1 MDAFWKWLMRTNAR
15 AVLLAALLALLAVL
29 AFWMWMLSKP
39 VEISPFKASPS
50 SRPRVR
56 GPMTVLAY
64 MNEQAAANK
73 APERNPFVAARSSFV
88 PPPIGDP
95 FAGAPQ
101 QPRVAAAGTAPAVK
115 PVEAPVK
122 PQSVKRIKLTYRGII
137 KSSDGRL
144 MVLIEDSE
152 SKGAS
157 FHDAAGSVFGMS
169 VSSAMAETLDLLG
182 ADGAALTLKRGETVE
197 IDAP

>member
-39 VEISPFKASPS
+39 VEISTFKASAS

-73 APERNPFVAARSSFV
+73 APERNPFVAARSHSV
-88 PPPIGDP
+88 RPPIGDP

-101 QPRVAAAGTAPAVK
+101 QPRVAAGTATAVK
-115 PVEAPVK
+115 PAEAPVK
-122 PQSVKRIKLTYRGII
+122 PPSVKRIKLTYRGII